1 MNALSRHL
9 ASARPPEA
17 RFAPALAALFALAA
31 LSLAAPTPADAPA
44 ADTGAWKCTQCP
56 FLQGYESDVEAGAL
70 TASGA
75 NDSFGRYTGITQS
88 GAYADAGASGQA
100 RSDNGSYA
108 NYDLEQLGLASRDGY
123 VEGGREGKFD
133 LRLSYDGQPA
143 RLYDTAV
150 TPYQASGTTLALP
163 PGWVAAGGTAGMSAL
178 GQSLASVPI
187 ETDRRTVALLGRFFA
202 SPGWTLFGEF
212 RRQEKVGTDL
222 TSASFLTE
230 AVQLPQPIDYVTD
243 SFETGAAWAGRSAS
257 FRLSYLGSW
266 FEDDNDALTFA
277 NPYLPIV
284 PGATE
289 GRLGVPPSNNLQQ
302 VAASGNLRLPWYAT
316 TLTFAAS
323 LGWLR
328 QNDAFLPV
336 STLAGAGVPAP
347 GSLNGDVHLSH
358 YALQLA
364 SLPLPKLSIRGNAA
378 YDGRDDQTTPIAVD
392 YVVTDTFPGGSV
404 VTPRY
409 SEDRVRLDGGADYA
423 LARWVRVG
431 IGGKFNDDHYG
442 PGQVITNTQETE
454 SWGRATLTPLSS
466 LSFTLKY
473 GDALRRSSS
482 FDAAA
487 LPPEENPLVRDF
499 NYAPRDRVF
508 SSLTG
513 SWAATSTFTWMIE
526 GFLAKDDYRLSPLGL
541 QAAHEQRAS
550 TTLAWTPRDTLSAYL
565 DAGYQR
571 LAMLQNGYTGVL
583 TAPWLAADTER
594 FWNLSVGGRWVPQ
607 ERWTL
612 TLDYLLAPS
621 YEDTDSTAGGSVQS
635 FPQSWTKLDSA
646 RLGVAYQW
654 TKALQIRFRYM
665 REQYNSNDWALD
677 GVGPS
682 TVPNLVSL
690 GIQPYRDNV
699 NLFALTVRYQIG
711 RDGTPHASQ

>member
-1 MNALSRHL
+1 MNARSRHHV
-9 ASARPPEA
+9 SRRQGTP
-17 RFAPALAALFALAA
+17 FAPALTALFAAA
-31 LSLAAPTPADAPA
+31 AFTLAAPTRADTPPAD
-44 ADTGAWKCTQCP
+44 TSGWKCTQCP
-56 FLQGYESDVEAGAL
+56 FLQGYESDVEVGAL
-70 TASGA
+70 SAGGA
-75 NDSFGRYTGITQS
+75 NDSFGRYTGINHG

-100 RSDNGSYA
+100 RSADGSYV
-108 NYDLEQLGLASRDGY
+108 NYDLERLGLASRDGY
-123 VEGGREGKFD
+123 VEGGREGKYD
-133 LRLSYDGQPA
+133 LRVSYDGQPT
-143 RLYDTAV
+143 RLYDTAL
-150 TPYQASGTTLALP
+150 TPFQANGTNLALP
-163 PGWVAAGGTAGMSAL
+163 PGWIAAGGTAGMSAL
-178 GQSLASVPI
+178 GRSLASVPI
-187 ETDRRTVALLGRFFA
+187 ETDRRTVALLGRYFA

-243 SFETGAAWAGRSAS
+243 SFEAGAAWAGRIAS
-257 FRLSYLGSW
+257 VRLSYLGSW

-284 PGATE
+284 PGSTE

-302 VAASGNLRLPWYAT
+302 LAASGNLHLPWYAT
-316 TLTFAAS
+316 TLTYVAS

-364 SLPLPKLSIRGNAA
+364 SRPLPKLSIRGNAA

-392 YVVTDTFPGGSV
+392 YVVTDTFPGGTAL
-404 VTPRY
+404 TPRY

-423 LARWVRVG
+423 LASWIRVG
-431 IGGKFNDDHYG
+431 VGGKFNDDHYG
-442 PGQVITNTQETE
+442 PGQVITNTQETQ
-454 SWGRATLTPLSS
+454 SWGRATLAPLSS

-473 GDALRRSSS
+473 GDALRRTSS
-482 FDAAA
+482 FDAGA

-513 SWAATSTFTWMIE
+513 SWAATSTFTWTLE
-526 GFLAKDDYRLSPLGL
+526 GFLSKDDYRLSPLGL
-541 QAAHEQRAS
+541 QAAHEQRTS
-550 TTLAWTPRDTLSAYL
+550 TTLTWTPRETLSAYL
-565 DAGYQR
+565 GAGYQR
-571 LAMLQNGYTGVL
+571 MAMLQSGYIGAL

-594 FWNLSVGGRWVPQ
+594 FWNLGVGGRWVPQ

-621 YEDTDSTAGGSVQS
+621 YEDTDSTVGGLTQG

-654 TKALQIRFRYM
+654 TTALQIRFHYT
-665 REQYNSNDWALD
+665 REQYNSNDWALN

-690 GIQPYRDNV
+690 GIQPFRDNV
-699 NLFALTVRYQIG
+699 NLFALTVRYQFG
-711 RDGTPHASQ
+711 HDSTPHVSQ

>member
-1 MNALSRHL
+1 MFSSSV
-9 ASARPPEA
+9 AS
-17 RFAPALAALFALAA
+17 
-31 LSLAAPTPADAPA
+31 SS
-44 ADTGAWKCTQCP
+44 K
-56 FLQGYESDVEAGAL
+56 
-70 TASGA
+70 
-75 NDSFGRYTGITQS
+75 
-88 GAYADAGASGQA
+88 
-100 RSDNGSYA
+100 
-108 NYDLEQLGLASRDGY
+108 
-123 VEGGREGKFD
+123 
-133 LRLSYDGQPA
+133 
-143 RLYDTAV
+143 
-150 TPYQASGTTLALP
+150 
-163 PGWVAAGGTAGMSAL
+163 GGTAGMSTL
-178 GQSLASVPI
+178 GRSLASVPI
-187 ETDRRTVALLGRFFA
+187 ETDRRTVALLGRYFA

-243 SFETGAAWAGRSAS
+243 SFEAGAAWAGRIAS
-257 FRLSYLGSW
+257 VRLSYLGSW
-266 FEDDNDALTFA
+266 FEDDNNALTFA

-284 PGATE
+284 PGAAE

-302 VAASGNLRLPWYAT
+302 VAASGNLHLPWYAT
-316 TLTFAAS
+316 TLTYAAS

-364 SLPLPKLSIRGNAA
+364 SRPLPKLSIRGNAA

-392 YVVTDTFPGGSV
+392 YIVTDTFPGGSAI
-404 VTPRY
+404 TPRY

-423 LARWVRVG
+423 LARWIRIG

-442 PGQVITNTQETE
+442 PGQVITNTQETQ

-466 LSFTLKY
+466 LSLTLKY
-473 GDALRRSSS
+473 GDALRRASS
-482 FDAAA
+482 FDAGA

-513 SWAATSTFTWMIE
+513 SWAATSTFTWTLE

-550 TTLAWTPRDTLSAYL
+550 TTLTWTPRETLSAYL

-571 LAMLQNGYTGVL
+571 MAMLQDGYIAAL

-594 FWNLSVGGRWVPQ
+594 FWNLGVGGRWVPQ

-621 YEDTDSTAGGSVQS
+621 YEDTDSTVGGPTQG

-654 TKALQIRFRYM
+654 TTALQISLHYT
-665 REQYNSNDWALD
+665 REQYNSNDWALN

-682 TVPNLVSL
+682 TVPNLLSL
-690 GIQPYRDNV
+690 GIQPFRDNV
-699 NLFALTVRYQIG
+699 NLFALTARYQFG
-711 RDGTPHASQ
+711 RDNTPRASQ